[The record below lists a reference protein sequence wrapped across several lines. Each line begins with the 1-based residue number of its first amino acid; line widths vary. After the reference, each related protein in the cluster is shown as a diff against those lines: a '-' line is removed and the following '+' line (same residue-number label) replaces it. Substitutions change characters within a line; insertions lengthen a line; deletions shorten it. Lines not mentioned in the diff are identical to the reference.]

1 MSAPTTT
8 RPVPPIDGALSD
20 PRPGPVA
27 RLLLG
32 GVHLYQLMRSGR
44 PTGCRYLPTCSSY
57 AEEAIRRHGPVRG
70 SGLALRRLAR
80 CHPWGGHG
88 VDPVPDRSDQ

>member
-1 MSAPTTT
+1 MSAPTTEC
-8 RPVPPIDGALSD
+8 PAPPIDEA
-20 PRPGPVA
+20 PPVSRTA
-27 RLLLG
+27 PVSRLLLG
-32 GVHLYQLMRSGR
+32 GIHLYQLVRSGR

-70 SGLALRRLAR
+70 SGLALRRLSR

-88 VDPVPDRSDQ
+88 VDPVPDRSHL

>member
-1 MSAPTTT
+1 VSAPTTT
-8 RPVPPIDGALSD
+8 RPVPPIDGVPSD
-20 PRPGPVA
+20 PRPGPVS

-32 GVHLYQLMRSGR
+32 GVHLYQLMRAGR